1 MPLQACFSLRH
12 CSENLSRLLLRVVP
26 LLPSQCIR
34 FRSSRCL
41 LPLRTGCLEKNSFS
55 TRRAEIQYQATL
67 KLPLGYPR
75 HINRSYHLESSSS
88 NFEEDAEDTLTKENL
103 SDTQSHS
110 RNFLQENEPF
120 IQELQLKFEAS
131 WLYPFERSQG
141 WGDGLQDILHRYLKE
156 VYPYV
161 RSYQSKRSPVQYED
175 SLDRSLVEVF
185 DDASLALLNS
195 RSYSVLDIGLWAWI
209 LHDKSSE
216 KTALKFFAAVSLHS
230 NPAHAYKRIPTFVL
244 LSLLHRP
251 VITASAL
258 RYLIICVWDYFQI
271 YPSLYSASTDLR
283 ENKKLVSSPVS
294 SCKVWMSP
302 SRKHG
307 IYRTMSE
314 ATMMDFISSL
324 LRHAQKTWP
333 AAMVYISMMFTG
345 HIHGDSP
352 SNNNSHLSE
361 VPGDVSARLGLLCN
375 QMLYLLGSNSLQ
387 HPWRSILYHQ
397 EAQLHVLRWMNGFQP
412 ALTVTREGYR
422 AMIFVQLLHRKTT
435 QEREWAELKAKSWP
449 PWKEDKLGIDV
460 EKGIEMGISRAA
472 EIMSRL
478 QEAGYSMLRWEE
490 VAKIYSGWDTD
501 GSPTIQMRTR
511 ESVPYF
517 PRSRRPAQS
526 KSTPETRLLNY
537 NARIWAARLRAT
549 RTLNEAWACFLSY
562 KNDEA
567 NPSLSVYYALIE
579 KLVLEEER
587 VRNEKRR
594 EEKQIREEKGR
605 LEDEDEGDWAEVDEG
620 ASHDDERFLED
631 GEGDSKNSGGWSVV
645 HGVKS
650 WDSSRVLA
658 GDIMAVM
665 PPPTSPRESVY
676 LPTHPP
682 TLAEFFDDM
691 IKRGVKPSG
700 RCLAFLLR
708 RARFFTEGITYLESS
723 TLSES
728 VIRTLRCR
736 ENMSA
741 EEIHESLRSIPNYIF
756 AAYIYFISRF
766 SSGVYLP
773 SVNVLTLSA
782 LARLGNGE
790 QTASEGSKLH
800 GPVRIPHSIAFRL
813 LLARNPPYRPGWY
826 ALLEALTRPKRLT
839 QSGRIRYDKSIA
851 DHLVAWRI
859 MMKLLV
865 QMNLIDLEL
874 DFDGFAILCRGLGQA
889 YLASRQ
895 LSTLLKRQEIS
906 IDSHE
911 HKSYVLGDADPEV
924 VRELSKFAERILWH
938 RAVDLKA
945 LFWKISSSFETV
957 RSSVKA
963 DPGSLGRNLVD
974 REARAR
980 AEGLPRLLDI
990 PSPVILHVYIRT
1002 LGITEDF
1009 GAIRRLCRWMAD
1021 HASDIDSVANEQVSG
1036 RKNLRLVL
1044 TAVRVFLERSWL
1056 KYELGNEILDNDIR
1070 AISGKGA
1077 SKSLLKDSRQIVQ
1090 TMENWGGWP
1099 TDEEVKNYCRD
1110 NKLL

>member
-1 MPLQACFSLRH
+1 MEMQDQAIVK
-12 CSENLSRLLLRVVP
+12 LLL
-26 LLPSQCIR
+26 
-34 FRSSRCL
+34 
-41 LPLRTGCLEKNSFS
+41 
-55 TRRAEIQYQATL
+55 
-67 KLPLGYPR
+67 GYSIP
-75 HINRSYHLESSSS
+75 IKRSYHLESSSS
-88 NFEEDAEDTLTKENL
+88 NIEEDDAEDTLTKENL
-103 SDTQSHS
+103 SDAQSNSHHI
-110 RNFLQENEPF
+110 FQEDGPF
-120 IQELQLKFEAS
+120 VQELQLKLEAS
-131 WLYPFERSQG
+131 WLYPLEGSQG

-156 VYPYV
+156 AYPHV
-161 RSYQSKRSPVQYED
+161 RSYQSKQSPVRYED
-175 SLDRSLVEVF
+175 SLDRSLVQVF
-185 DDASLALLNS
+185 DDVSLALLDS
-195 RSYSVLDIGLWAWI
+195 RGYSVLDIGLWAWI
-209 LHDKSSE
+209 LHGKSSE
-216 KTALKFFAAVSLHS
+216 KAALKFFAAISLYS
-230 NPAHAYKRIPTFVL
+230 NPTRAYKRIPAFVL

-258 RYLIICVWDYFQI
+258 RYLILCVWDYFHI
-271 YPSLYSASTDLR
+271 YPSSYSASTDSR
-283 ENKKLVSSPVS
+283 ETKKVVPSLVPY
-294 SCKVWMSP
+294 CKVWMSP

-314 ATMMDFISSL
+314 ATMMNFVSSL

-333 AAMVYISMMFTG
+333 AAMVYISMMFTE
-345 HIHGDSP
+345 HIYGDGP
-352 SNNNSHLSE
+352 SNNNSHLRE
-361 VPGDVSARLGLLCN
+361 VPCDVSARLGLLCN
-375 QMLYLLGSNSLQ
+375 QLLYLLGSTSLQ

-412 ALTVTREGYR
+412 TLTITREGYR

-449 PWKEDKLGIDV
+449 PWKEDKLGIDA
-460 EKGIEMGISRAA
+460 EKGIEMGMSRAA

-478 QEAGYSMLRWEE
+478 QEAGYSMLGWEE

-517 PRSRRPAQS
+517 PRSRRLAQS
-526 KSTPETRLLNY
+526 KSTPEIRLLNH
-537 NARIWAARLRAT
+537 NARIWAARVRAT

-562 KNDEA
+562 KTDEA
-567 NPSLSVYYALIE
+567 TPSLSVYYALIE

-587 VRNEKRR
+587 VRNEKRIR
-594 EEKQIREEKGR
+594 EEKQIREEKRR
-605 LEDEDEGDWAEVDEG
+605 LEDEEGEGDWAEVDEG
-620 ASHDDERFLED
+620 ASHDNGRFLEN
-631 GEGDSKNSGGWSVV
+631 GKGDSKYSGGWSVV
-645 HGVKS
+645 YGVKS

-682 TLAEFFDDM
+682 TLSEFFDDM
-691 IKRGVKPSG
+691 VRRGVRPSG

-708 RARFFTEGITYLESS
+708 RARFFKEGITYLESS
-723 TLSES
+723 TLPEL
-728 VIRTLRCR
+728 VVRTLRCR
-736 ENMSA
+736 ENMSV
-741 EEIHESLRSIPNYIF
+741 EEIHENLRSIPNYLF

-773 SVNVLTLSA
+773 SVNILTLSA
-782 LARLGNGE
+782 LARFGNGE

-813 LLARNPPYRPGWY
+813 LLARNPAYRPGWY
-826 ALLEALTRPKRLT
+826 ALLDALTRRKRLT

-851 DHLVAWRI
+851 DHLFAWRI
-859 MMKLLV
+859 MMKLLA
-865 QMNLIDLEL
+865 QMDLIDLEL

-889 YLASRQ
+889 YMASRQ
-895 LSTLLKRQEIS
+895 LSALLKRQEIS
-906 IDSHE
+906 TDSYEHE
-911 HKSYVLGDADPEV
+911 SYVLGDADPEV
-924 VRELSKFAERILWH
+924 VQELSKFAERVLWR

-945 LFWKISSSFETV
+945 LFWKISSSFEMV
-957 RSSVKA
+957 KPSAKA
-963 DPGSLGRNLVD
+963 DPGSLRRNLVD
-974 REARAR
+974 HQPRAR
-980 AEGLPRLLDI
+980 AEGLPQLLEI

-1021 HASDIDSVANEQVSG
+1021 HASDIDSVANEQLG
-1036 RKNLRLVL
+1036 GQKNLRLVL

-1056 KYELGNEILDNDIR
+1056 KYELGNTILDNDIR
-1070 AISGKGA
+1070 AISEKGA
-1077 SKSLLKDSRQIVQ
+1077 SKSLLKDSRQIVE

-1099 TDEEVKNYCRD
+1099 TDEEVKVYCRD